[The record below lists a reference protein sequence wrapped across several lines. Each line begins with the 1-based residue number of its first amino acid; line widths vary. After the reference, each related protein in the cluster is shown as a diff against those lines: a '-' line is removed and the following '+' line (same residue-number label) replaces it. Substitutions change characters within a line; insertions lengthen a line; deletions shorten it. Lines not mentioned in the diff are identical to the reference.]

1 MLEPH
6 SLIEPG
12 GARSA
17 IYGPGKEFVALPH
30 TGAEEQLVVGEIDLS
45 GIQAAKL
52 QHDSAGRYARSEILR
67 LLIDTEPKTP
77 LVSAKSA
84 G

>member
-30 TGAEEQLVVGEIDLS
+30 TGAEEQLVVG
-45 GIQAAKL
+45 
-52 QHDSAGRYARSEILR
+52 
-67 LLIDTEPKTP
+67 
-77 LVSAKSA
+77 
-84 G
+84 